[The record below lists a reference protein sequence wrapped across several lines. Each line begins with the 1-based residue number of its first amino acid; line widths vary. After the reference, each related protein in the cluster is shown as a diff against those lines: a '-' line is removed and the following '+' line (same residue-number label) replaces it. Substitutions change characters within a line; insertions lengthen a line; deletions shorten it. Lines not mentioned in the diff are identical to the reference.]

1 MNTDHPLRGPLF
13 MVLATACYVTNDTM
27 MKLATDGLPPYQVLV
42 MRGISATIWGVVF
55 LAFLGLLPRAGQ
67 AFGGRVL
74 LRNLFETIAVL
85 GYIVAL
91 ANMPIADVLALGQ
104 ITPLIVLLGASFLFG
119 ERLGWMRMALIS
131 LGFAGALM
139 VAQPTA
145 TGISVYALLGLS
157 NAVFG
162 AGRDLASR
170 RVSSEVPGLVVA
182 FGASFLVLTGAL
194 ILHLCFE
201 SWVTPEP
208 THIVLL
214 GAAGLF
220 LFVAHYLL
228 FMAYRIGPTSAVAP
242 FYYFFAFWGVVSG
255 IVVFGHLPNALA
267 FTGIVLI
274 VISGVAVVLIGQRRK
289 SRARA
294 A

>member
-1 MNTDHPLRGPLF
+1 
-13 MVLATACYVTNDTM
+13 MVLATAAYVTNDTM

-42 MRGISATIWGVVF
+42 MRGISATIWGFVF
-55 LAFLGLLPRAGQ
+55 LGFLGLLPRIGQ

-74 LRNLFETIAVL
+74 LRNMFETIAVL

-119 ERLGWMRMALIS
+119 ERLGWTRVALIS

-145 TGISVYALLGLS
+145 EGLSVYALLALS

-170 RVSSEVPGLVVA
+170 RVAAEIPGLVVA
-182 FGASFLVLTGAL
+182 FGASFLVLSGAAV
-194 ILHLCFE
+194 LHLLLE
-201 SWVTPEP
+201 TWVAPEP
-208 THIVLL
+208 RHVVLM

-242 FYYFFAFWGVVSG
+242 FYYFFAFWAVVSG
-255 IVVFGHLPNALA
+255 ILVFGHLPNTLA
-267 FTGIVLI
+267 FAGIVLI
-274 VISGVAVVLIGQRRK
+274 VVSGVAVVVVGQRR
-289 SRARA
+289 RRLAPVA
-294 A
+294 